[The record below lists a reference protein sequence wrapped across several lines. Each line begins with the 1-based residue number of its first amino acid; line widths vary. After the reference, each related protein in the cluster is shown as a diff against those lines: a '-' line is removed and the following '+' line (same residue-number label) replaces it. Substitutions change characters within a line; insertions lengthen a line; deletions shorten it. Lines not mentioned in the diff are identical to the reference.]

1 MLTAAGR
8 RGRALVTLVVATL
21 VVLGTFVGQDD
32 DFPFGPFTMYAGRE
46 DPDGLVL
53 STRVEAVD
61 SSGRLRVVDERST
74 GLRRAE
80 IEGQVQRLR
89 SCPDLL
95 GLLAAAH
102 AALRPDE
109 PPLVEVRVVERTYR
123 LRDSR
128 PTGEQ
133 REVVVAS
140 WRAP

>member
-8 RGRALVTLVVATL
+8 RGRTAGTLLVVTLVL
-21 VVLGTFVGQDD
+21 LGTFVGEDD
-32 DFPFGPFTMYAGRE
+32 DFPFGPFKMYAGRE

-61 SSGRLRVVDERST
+61 SSGRLRVVDERAT

-80 IEGQVQRLR
+80 VEGQAERFRR
-89 SCPDLL
+89 SPDLL
-95 GLLAAAH
+95 GLLARAH

-133 REVVVAS
+133 SELVVAT

>member
-8 RGRALVTLVVATL
+8 RGRALVTLVVAAL
-21 VVLGTFVGQDD
+21 VLWGTFLGEDD
-32 DFPFGPFTMYAGRE
+32 DFPFGPFKMYAGRE

-61 SSGRLRVVDERST
+61 SGGRLRVVDETST

-80 IEGQVQRLR
+80 IEGQAQRLR
-89 SCPDLL
+89 ASPELL

-133 REVVVAS
+133 SEIVLVS

>member
-8 RGRALVTLVVATL
+8 RGRALVTLVVAVL
-21 VVLGTFVGQDD
+21 VLLGTFLGEDD
-32 DFPFGPFTMYAGRE
+32 DFPFGPFKMYAGRE

-61 SSGRLRVVDERST
+61 SSGRLRVVDETST

-89 SCPDLL
+89 ASPELL

-102 AALRPDE
+102 GALRPDE

-123 LRDSR
+123 LRESR
-128 PTGEQ
+128 PTGKQTEI
-133 REVVVAS
+133 VVAS